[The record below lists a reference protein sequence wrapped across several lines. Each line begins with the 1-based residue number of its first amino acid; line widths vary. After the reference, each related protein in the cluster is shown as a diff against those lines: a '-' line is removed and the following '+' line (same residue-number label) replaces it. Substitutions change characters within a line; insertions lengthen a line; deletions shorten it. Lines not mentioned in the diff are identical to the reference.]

1 MEAIWARMEA
11 QRAARMAAAYAAFQS
26 VQSVALGE
34 FNDAIAVKQA
44 AMEANVYNMNEAWAY
59 TLKARTET
67 VYQALADA
75 RAKIAEANAVKIAA
89 LDAEEKEIRWD
100 ITSIWNYDHQHA
112 LNEALTAAREVKDQE
127 CATLNAALE
136 AALVEIERQ
145 WNAWKV

>member
-59 TLKARTET
+59 TLKARTQT
-67 VYQALADA
+67 VY
-75 RAKIAEANAVKIAA
+75 
-89 LDAEEKEIRWD
+89 
-100 ITSIWNYDHQHA
+100 
-112 LNEALTAAREVKDQE
+112 
-127 CATLNAALE
+127 
-136 AALVEIERQ
+136 
-145 WNAWKV
+145 